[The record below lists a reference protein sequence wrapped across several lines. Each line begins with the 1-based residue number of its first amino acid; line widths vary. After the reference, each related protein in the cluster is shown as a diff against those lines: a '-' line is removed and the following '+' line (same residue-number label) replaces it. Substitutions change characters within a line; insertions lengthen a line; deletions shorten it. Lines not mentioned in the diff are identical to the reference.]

1 MIKGQLTGIDE
12 EAILAEAQSA
22 HKELEPYIANAETH
36 VEKMMPAY
44 RRIYNRCQEVPVD
57 PEILPARF
65 RD

>member
-44 RRIYNRCQEVPVD
+44 RRIYNRC
-57 PEILPARF
+57 
-65 RD
+65 